1 MKNLGKILVNGAKL
15 AIAGYVG
22 YKVIEE
28 MKKKQEVEKDEEY
41 VNFNDLEIVEEKP
54 SVDVK
59 KVAMIAGGVAVVNTI
74 LKQNNKIN
82 KLTKQVNE
90 NHDLIMK
97 LGEVVDVNSDV
108 TKGCIQDMCAL
119 ADEACKIAAVNF
131 GELDIRVGRLERK

>member
-1 MKNLGKILVNGAKL
+1 MKNLGKVLVNGAKL
-15 AIAGYVG
+15 AMVGYIG
-22 YKVIEE
+22 YKVIEG
-28 MKKKQEVEKDEEY
+28 MKKKQEVKDEEY
-41 VNFNDLEIVEEKP
+41 VNFDDLEVSYEENQ
-54 SVDVK
+54 VDVK

-97 LGEVVDVNSDV
+97 LGEVVDTNCDV
-108 TKGCIQDMCAL
+108 TRGCIQDMCAL

-131 GELDIRVGRLERK
+131 GELDIRLGRLERK

>member
-1 MKNLGKILVNGAKL
+1 MKNLGKVLVNGAKL

-28 MKKKQEVEKDEEY
+28 MKKKQEVKEEEY
-41 VNFNDLEIVEEKP
+41 VNFDDLEIVEEQP

-59 KVAMIAGGVAVVNTI
+59 KVVMIAGGVVVVNTI

-97 LGEVVDVNSDV
+97 LGEVVDVNSNV
-108 TKGCIQDMCAL
+108 TQGCIQDMCAL

-131 GELDIRVGRLERK
+131 GELDIRLGRLERK

>member
-1 MKNLGKILVNGAKL
+1 MKNLGKVLVNGAKL

-28 MKKKQEVEKDEEY
+28 MKKKQEVKEEEY
-41 VNFNDLEIVEEKP
+41 VNFDDLEIVEEKP

-97 LGEVVDVNSDV
+97 LGEVVDINSDV
-108 TKGCIQDMCAL
+108 TKGCIQDMCVL

-131 GELDIRVGRLERK
+131 GELDIRLGRLERK

>member
-1 MKNLGKILVNGAKL
+1 MKNLGKVLVNGAKL

-28 MKKKQEVEKDEEY
+28 MKKKQEVKEEEY
-41 VNFNDLEIVEEKP
+41 VNFDDLEIVEEKP

-59 KVAMIAGGVAVVNTI
+59 KVVMIAGGVAVVNTI

-108 TKGCIQDMCAL
+108 TKGCIQDMCVL

-131 GELDIRVGRLERK
+131 GELDIRLGRLERK

>member
-1 MKNLGKILVNGAKL
+1 MKNLGKVLVNGAKL

-28 MKKKQEVEKDEEY
+28 MKKKQEVKEEEY
-41 VNFNDLEIVEEKP
+41 VNFDDLEIVEEKS

-59 KVAMIAGGVAVVNTI
+59 KVVMIAGGVAVVNTI

-97 LGEVVDVNSDV
+97 LGEVVDINSDV
-108 TKGCIQDMCAL
+108 TKGCIQDMCVL

-131 GELDIRVGRLERK
+131 GELDIRLGRLERK

>member
-1 MKNLGKILVNGAKL
+1 MKNLGKVLVNGAKL

-28 MKKKQEVEKDEEY
+28 MKKKQEVKEEEY
-41 VNFNDLEIVEEKP
+41 VNFDDLEIVEEQP

-90 NHDLIMK
+90 NHYLIMK
-97 LGEVVDVNSDV
+97 LGEVVDTNSNV
-108 TKGCIQDMCAL
+108 TQGCIQDICVL

-131 GELDIRVGRLERK
+131 GELDIRLGRLERK

>member
-1 MKNLGKILVNGAKL
+1 MKKLGKVLVNGAKL

-28 MKKKQEVEKDEEY
+28 MKKKQEVKEEEY
-41 VNFNDLEIVEEKP
+41 VNFDDLEIVEENP

-59 KVAMIAGGVAVVNTI
+59 KVAMIAGGVVVVNTI

-108 TKGCIQDMCAL
+108 TKGCIQDMCVL

-131 GELDIRVGRLERK
+131 GELDIRLGRLERK

>member
-1 MKNLGKILVNGAKL
+1 MKNLGKVLVNGAKL

-28 MKKKQEVEKDEEY
+28 MKKKQEVKEEEY
-41 VNFNDLEIVEEKP
+41 VNFDDLEIVEGKP

-108 TKGCIQDMCAL
+108 TKGCIQDMCVL

-131 GELDIRVGRLERK
+131 GELDIRLGRLERK